1 MTDKT
6 SMYWYYKDINIEGG
20 GGEDASTK
28 HVRKRSRHDCHF
40 PPGAS
45 IPLCKNKFMDHQ
57 NFLFFIHIPI
67 MIYLIICD
75 ELDHTK

>member
-6 SMYWYYKDINIEGG
+6 SMYWYYKDIDIEGG

-45 IPLCKNKFMDHQ
+45 IPLGKNKFMDHQ
-57 NFLFFIHIPI
+57 NFSPLYSYSHFDLPY
-67 MIYLIICD
+67 YL
-75 ELDHTK
+75 